1 MKKYILV
8 SSFLAFLFACD
19 KENKTYPD
27 IKVGKDAISISEVS
41 IHKLTER
48 KIVLSGGNE
57 KFAVNIENS
66 KIAQASIHQDTLKI
80 KGLLEGTTFATI
92 ISHDK
97 KARLDINI
105 IPSELSLSQDSVQLY
120 PKDESKFISISGGG
134 DQVTITEDDPEDCV
148 IIKWN
153 GSNNILEIRA
163 LYEGKATVRFSSPQ
177 WQGEKTLNINV
188 RPDGVAEELGIYT
201 TRHRSYYHELNP
213 KMVVKRKNVGYRL
226 SQSALPRGYSEGL
239 FGKKIV
245 ALISPTINPKQGE
258 YVDLNFAFSPFE
270 SSFAG
275 IEQGTH
281 TLYVEKITEEAVFLR
296 GKGFKVV
303 LPR

>member
-1 MKKYILV
+1 MKKYIIV
-8 SSFLAFLFACD
+8 SSFLAFFACD

-27 IKVGKDAISISEVS
+27 IKIGKETTSLSEVS
-41 IHKLTER
+41 IHRLTER

-80 KGLLEGTTFATI
+80 KGLLEGQTFATI

-105 IPSELSLSQDSVQLY
+105 IPPELSLSQDSVRLY
-120 PKDESKFISISGGG
+120 PKDESKFISINGGG
-134 DQVTITEDDPEDCV
+134 DQVTITEDNPEGCV
-148 IIKWN
+148 IVKWN
-153 GSNNILEIRA
+153 GSNNILEIKA
-163 LYEGKATVRFSSPQ
+163 LYEGEATVRFSSPQ
-177 WQGEKTLNINV
+177 WQGEKILNISV
-188 RPDGVAEELGIYT
+188 QPEGVVEELGIYT
-201 TRHRSYYHELNP
+201 TRNRSYYHELNP
-213 KMVVKRKNVGYRL
+213 KMVVKRKNVGYLL
-226 SQSALPRGYSEGL
+226 SQSASPRGYSEGL

-245 ALISPTINPKQGE
+245 ARISPTINPKQGE
-258 YVDLNFAFSPFE
+258 YVDLTFAFSPFE

-275 IEQGTH
+275 IGQGTH
-281 TLYVEKITEEAVFLR
+281 TLYVEKITEEAIFLR